1 MRFSPLLILF
11 STIVSPLLTNQ
22 GFAQSNGGLMT
33 PWDFKRTIENLTQY
47 SKRLNPLLDQ
57 VKPGEW
63 KDAPAGYALQQKL
76 VKTQLESIAILTQN
90 LARDPERLP
99 VVLDLFFRYENFEIT
114 LASLLE
120 GVRRYQNPAVA
131 DLITGLR
138 NENSPARQS
147 LKDYMVDLATTKDQE
162 LRIADQ
168 EAQRCRG
175 LLLKPSRRN

>member
-1 MRFSPLLILF
+1 MRLLVFLLTLPLLPATA
-11 STIVSPLLTNQ
+11 S
-22 GFAQSNGGLMT
+22 AQSSGGLMT

-47 SKRLNPLLDQ
+47 STRLNPLLDQ
-57 VKPGEW
+57 VKPSEW
-63 KDAPAGYALQQKL
+63 KDAPEGYSGQQKM
-76 VKTQLESIAILTQN
+76 VKTQLASITFLTQN
-90 LARDPERLP
+90 LAKDPERLP
-99 VVLDLFFRYENFEIT
+99 VVLDLFFRYENFDVT

-138 NENSPARQS
+138 NEISPARQS

-162 LRIADQ
+162 LRIVDQ

-175 LLLKPSRRN
+175 SLLKPTRRN

>member
-1 MRFSPLLILF
+1 MRFPSFLF
-11 STIVSPLLTNQ
+11 AIAIVPSQIVAQGNAGLT
-22 GFAQSNGGLMT
+22 T
-33 PWDFKRTIENLTQY
+33 PWDFKKTIENLSLY
-47 SKRLNPLLDQ
+47 SKRLNPILDQ

-63 KDAPAGYALQQKL
+63 RDAPAAYTAQQQL

-90 LARDPERLP
+90 LAKDPERLP
-99 VVLDLFFRYENFEIT
+99 VVLDLFFRYENFELT
-114 LASLLE
+114 LASLVE

-147 LKDYMVDLATTKDQE
+147 LKDYMVELAATRDQE
-162 LRIADQ
+162 FRIVDQ

-175 LLLKPSRRN
+175 MLLKPTRRN